1 MKVGNIQH
9 STAPFF
15 TVVENMISAGT
26 ALLHWSVE
34 QLLSVRKIQTCIM
47 MSKQTENCSSPLL
60 SQVQIVPT
68 LTPQCNGKADRISR
82 AIRCLQR

>member
-26 ALLHWSVE
+26 ALLHWAVE
-34 QLLSVRKIQTCIM
+34 QLLLRKKDPDVYNDEQAHRELLFA
-47 MSKQTENCSSPLL
+47 SAVSSPN
-60 SQVQIVPT
+60 SSHTVPT
-68 LTPQCNGKADRISR
+68 V
-82 AIRCLQR
+82 QRQG